1 LKLDVEQAQAA
12 RLGLVAGLEGR
23 QAHLAEQLQ
32 QLVSIVDEAL
42 KARVEASRIGA
53 QRVMQNAELASAAA
67 KDEAA
72 VYDTKASL
80 LEDRLG
86 LFLAQDYIDQML
98 GHRP

>member
-12 RLGLVAGLEGR
+12 RLGLVAGLEGH

-80 LEDRLG
+80 LEDSLG